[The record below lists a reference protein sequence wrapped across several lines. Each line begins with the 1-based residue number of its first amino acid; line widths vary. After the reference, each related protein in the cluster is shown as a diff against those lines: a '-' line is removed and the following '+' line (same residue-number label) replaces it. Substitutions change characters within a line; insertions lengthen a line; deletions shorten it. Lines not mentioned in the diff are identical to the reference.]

1 MKRCLRATAWLLW
14 AGVSLG
20 AAEQVIFK
28 DDFKGKLA
36 EGWSWVR
43 EDRQAWRVSE
53 QGLAVQVQPGNL
65 WGPANDAK
73 NLLVR
78 LAPDPPAGEVAAAV
92 TVTNQPGRQYEQVGI
107 AWYYDD
113 SHMVKLIK
121 EQVDNKIWVVMGREQ
136 ADRTSLVGKV
146 ALDTA
151 TVRLR
156 LLVSG
161 NQIRGQFRPDGSTEW
176 KEAGACD
183 LPAPPTGAKAK
194 VCLHCY
200 QGPPDAEHWAR
211 FTEFSIVRLGK

>member
-1 MKRCLRATAWLLW
+1 MKRCFLAAAWLVW
-14 AGVSLG
+14 AGVSLD

-28 DDFKGKLA
+28 DEFKGKLA

-53 QGLAVQVQPGNL
+53 EGLAVRVQPGSL
-65 WGPANDAK
+65 WGGANDAK

-78 LAPDPPAGEVAAAV
+78 PAPDPAGGEVAAAV
-92 TVTNQPGRQYEQVGI
+92 TVTNQPSRQYEQVGI

-113 SHMVKLIK
+113 SHMVKLVK
-121 EQVDNKIWVVMGREQ
+121 EQVDNKTWVVMGREQ
-136 ADRTSLVGKV
+136 ADRATLAGKV

-161 NQIRGQFRPDGSTEW
+161 SQIRGQFRPDGSTEW
-176 KEAGACD
+176 LEAGACE
-183 LPAPPTGAKAK
+183 LPAPPPQAQAK

-200 QGPPDAEHWAR
+200 QGPPDVEHWAR
-211 FTEFSIVRLGK
+211 FTEFSIVRTGK

>member
-1 MKRCLRATAWLLW
+1 MKRCFLATAWVVW
-14 AGVSLG
+14 ASVSLG

-53 QGLAVQVQPGNL
+53 EGLSVRVQPGSL

-78 LAPDPPAGEVAAAV
+78 PAPDPSAGEAAAAV
-92 TVTNQPGRQYEQVGI
+92 TVTNQPSRQYEQVGM
-107 AWYYDD
+107 AWYYDG
-113 SHMVKLIK
+113 SHMVKLVK
-121 EQVDNKIWVVMGREQ
+121 EQVDNKTWVVMGREQ
-136 ADRTSLVGKV
+136 ADRAALVGKV

-156 LLVSG
+156 FVVSG
-161 NQIRGQFRPDGSTEW
+161 NRIRGQFLPDGSTEW

-183 LPAPPTGAKAK
+183 LPAPPAQAKAK
-194 VCLHCY
+194 VCLHGY

-211 FTEFSIVRLGK
+211 FTEFSIVRTGK

>member
-1 MKRCLRATAWLLW
+1 MKRCFVAAAWLVW

-20 AAEQVIFK
+20 AGEQVIFK

-43 EDRQAWRVSE
+43 EDRQAWRVDE
-53 QGLAVQVQPGNL
+53 QGLSVRVQPGNL
-65 WGPANDAK
+65 WGGANDAK

-78 LAPDPPAGEVAAAV
+78 LAPEPSGGEVAAAV
-92 TVTNQPGRQYEQVGI
+92 TVTNQPSGQYEQVGI

-121 EQVDNKIWVVMGREQ
+121 EQVDNKIWAVMGREQ
-136 ADRTSLVGKV
+136 ADRTALVGKV
-146 ALDTA
+146 ALDTPKA
-151 TVRLR
+151 RLR
-156 LLVSG
+156 LRVSG
-161 NQIRGQFRPDGSTEW
+161 NRIRGQFLPDGATEW
-176 KEAGACD
+176 KDAGACD
-183 LPAPPTGAKAK
+183 LPTPPPQAKAK

-211 FTEFSIVRLGK
+211 LTEFSIARLGE